1 MIPSAMMQPVMKSE
15 VSFSLKSTVLLTSW
29 RRPLSP
35 CELEPLLVLR
45 VVASSSSRQEMAQ
58 VRLNTVTALSSSAPE
73 AARN

>member
-1 MIPSAMMQPVMKSE
+1 MIPSAMMQLKSE

-35 CELEPLLVLR
+35 CDLEPLLVLR

-58 VRLNTVTALSSSAPE
+58 VRLNTVTALRSSAPK
-73 AARN
+73 AAGN